1 VVVISSLK
9 SDNSSTPLTQ
19 IYCYD
24 NCVKI
29 AKGRYTNIDI
39 MLAHIR
45 AMCEIIM
52 LTYIRAMCEII
63 MLTYIRGML
72 LTS

>member
-1 VVVISSLK
+1 LK

-29 AKGRYTNIDI
+29 AKARYTNIDI

-45 AMCEIIM
+45 ILFITLFEQELITDMHP
-52 LTYIRAMCEII
+52 
-63 MLTYIRGML
+63 
-72 LTS
+72 

>member
-9 SDNSSTPLTQ
+9 SDNLSTPLTQ

-29 AKGRYTNIDI
+29 AKTRYTYIDI

-45 AMCEIIM
+45 TMCEIIKIS
-52 LTYIRAMCEII
+52 TY
-63 MLTYIRGML
+63 
-72 LTS
+72 